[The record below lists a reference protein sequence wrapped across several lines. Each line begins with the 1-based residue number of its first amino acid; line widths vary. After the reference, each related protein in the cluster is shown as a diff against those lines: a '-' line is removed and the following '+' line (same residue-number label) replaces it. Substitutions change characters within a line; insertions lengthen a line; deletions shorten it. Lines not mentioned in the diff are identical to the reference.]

1 MPPDVMLSL
10 RGKSLPAGVRNIVP
24 LHINTSCNNHVKQNL
39 PPNWGGRGLTRFHP
53 DLCVG
58 LYAHLLGPVTGST
71 VRPTGR
77 AGLKPAPSK
86 PFGVTLTGGIR
97 WILSGGDSQSVV
109 STPWRLFTSYSSRS
123 TRYEDWRNYT
133 TLSAPGKGSHQV
145 YRRSEVVMQMN
156 DEIFGWSPF
165 SNLDSHVKLFAQ

>member
-1 MPPDVMLSL
+1 MLNKTSHPTGAGEVSRGSTQIYTGADSVFLLSL
-10 RGKSLPAGVRNIVP
+10 LPV
-24 LHINTSCNNHVKQNL
+24 
-39 PPNWGGRGLTRFHP
+39 
-53 DLCVG
+53 
-58 LYAHLLGPVTGST
+58 HLLGPVTGSS

-133 TLSAPGKGSHQV
+133 TLSAPGKGSRQA
-145 YRRSEVVMQMN
+145 YRWGEVVMQMN
-156 DEIFGWSPF
+156 GEIFGWSPF